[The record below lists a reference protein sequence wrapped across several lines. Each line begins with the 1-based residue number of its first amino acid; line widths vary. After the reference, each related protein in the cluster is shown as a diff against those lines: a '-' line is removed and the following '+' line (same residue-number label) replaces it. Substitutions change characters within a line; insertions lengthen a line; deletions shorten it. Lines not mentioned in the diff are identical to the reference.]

1 MRDTTTSTA
10 VTVDMPI
17 AANRLSL
24 ASAVPALPTGMRLEL
39 EIPARVRP
47 WHVGLW
53 LALTTAGVAAALAD
67 SHFGWLQSLSDV
79 AAPISRSALVLLL
92 LALGCEFM
100 DATIGMGYGTT
111 LTPILLVLGYPAGI
125 VVPAALL
132 SQLLANLAAAF
143 FHHQTGNFNFW
154 KDHQVRNTGLLMGL
168 VGLGIS
174 VVTMLF
180 ALKLPDRYL
189 RTGITLIVIS
199 IGVFMLVGAR
209 FKIRFRMRNVGILAA
224 VAAFNTAFSGGGYG
238 PLVCGGQVLVGLPV
252 RAAVASTAVAEAL
265 VCIAAVVTFYA
276 EGRTVPP
283 FLLLPL
289 VTGSLLST
297 PLSAVTLNRLP
308 QTLVKKLMAL
318 AVLLLGAYALW
329 QGKGI

>member
-1 MRDTTTSTA
+1 MRKVATSTVVA
-10 VTVDMPI
+10 VDMPT
-17 AANRLSL
+17 AACHFSL
-24 ASAVPALPTGMRLEL
+24 APTAPAIPIGPRLEL
-39 EIPARVRP
+39 EIPARVRS

-53 LALTTAGVAAALAD
+53 LALLTAGVTAALAD
-67 SHFGWLQSLSDV
+67 SHFGWLQSLSDIAV
-79 AAPISRSALVLLL
+79 PVSQSSLVLLL

-111 LTPILLVLGYPAGI
+111 LTPILLVLGYPVGI

-132 SQLLANLAAAF
+132 SQLLANLSAAF
-143 FHHQTGNFNFW
+143 FHHETGNFNFW
-154 KDHQVRNTGLLMGL
+154 KDHQVRNTGLIMGL
-168 VGLGIS
+168 VGLGVS
-174 VVTMLF
+174 VATMLF
-180 ALKLPDRYL
+180 ALKLPDQVL
-189 RTGITLIVIS
+189 RIGITLIVIG

-224 VAAFNTAFSGGGYG
+224 VAAFNKAFSGGGYG

-252 RAAVASTAVAEAL
+252 RASVASTAVAESI
-265 VCIAAVVTFYA
+265 VCAAAVVTFYA
-276 EGRTVPP
+276 GGRTVPL

-297 PLSAVTLNRLP
+297 PVSAVVLNRLP

-318 AVLLLGAYALW
+318 AILLLGAYALW

>member
-1 MRDTTTSTA
+1 MRNTTTSTA
-10 VTVDMPI
+10 VAVDMPTG
-17 AANRLSL
+17 ANRLSL
-24 ASAVPALPTGMRLEL
+24 TSAPRSISAGVRLEW
-39 EIPARVRP
+39 EIPARVRS

-53 LALTTAGVAAALAD
+53 LSLAAAGVAAALAD
-67 SHFGWLQSLSDV
+67 SQFGWLQSLSDV
-79 AAPISRSALVLLL
+79 AAPISRSSLVLLL

-111 LTPILLVLGYPAGI
+111 LTPILLVLGYPVGI

-132 SQLLANLAAAF
+132 SQLLANISAAF

-168 VGLGIS
+168 VGLGVS

-189 RTGITLIVIS
+189 RMGITLIVIS
-199 IGVFMLVGAR
+199 IGVFMLVCSR
-209 FKIRFRMRNVGILAA
+209 FQIRFRMRNVGLLAA
-224 VAAFNTAFSGGGYG
+224 VAAFNKAFSGGGYG

-252 RAAVASTAVAEAL
+252 RAAVASTAVAEAM
-265 VCIAAVVTFYA
+265 VCVAAVVTFYA
-276 EGRTVPP
+276 GGRTVPL

-308 QTLVKKLMAL
+308 QALVKKLMAL
-318 AVLLLGAYALW
+318 AILLLGAYALW

>member
-1 MRDTTTSTA
+1 MSNVTTSTELA
-10 VTVDMPI
+10 VDV
-17 AANRLSL
+17 AAVAHRLSL
-24 ASAVPALPTGMRLEL
+24 ASVAPSIRTGPRLEL
-39 EIPARVRP
+39 EIPARVLP

-53 LALTTAGVAAALAD
+53 LALVTAGVAAALVD
-67 SHFGWLQSLSDV
+67 SQFGWLQSLSDV
-79 AAPISRSALVLLL
+79 AAPVSRSSLVLLL
-92 LALGCEFM
+92 LALSCEFM

-111 LTPILLVLGYPAGI
+111 LTPILLVLGYPVGI

-132 SQLLANLAAAF
+132 SQLLANISAAF

-154 KDHQVRNTGLLMGL
+154 NDHDVRNTGLMMGL
-168 VGLGIS
+168 VGLGVS
-174 VVTMLF
+174 VVTMRF
-180 ALKLPDRYL
+180 ALKLPDQYL
-189 RTGITLIVIS
+189 RTGITLIVIG

-209 FKIRFRMRNVGILAA
+209 FKICFRMRNVGILAA
-224 VAAFNTAFSGGGYG
+224 VAAFNKAFSGGGYG
-238 PLVCGGQVLVGLPV
+238 PLVCGGQLLVGLPV
-252 RAAVASTAVAEAL
+252 RAAVASTAVAEAM
-265 VCIAAVVTFYA
+265 VCVAAVVTFYA
-276 EGRTVPP
+276 GGRTVPL

-318 AVLLLGAYALW
+318 AILSLGAYALW

>member
-1 MRDTTTSTA
+1 MHDVTTSTA
-10 VTVDMPI
+10 VAVDMPT
-17 AANRLSL
+17 AANHLSP
-24 ASAVPALPTGMRLEL
+24 ASAVPSIPAGPRLEL
-39 EIPARVRP
+39 ELPADVRL

-53 LALTTAGVAAALAD
+53 LALVTAAVAAALAD
-67 SHFGWLQSLSDV
+67 SRFGWLQSLSDV
-79 AAPISRSALVLLL
+79 AAPVSRSSLALLL

-111 LTPILLVLGYPAGI
+111 LTPILLVLGYPVGI

-132 SQLLANLAAAF
+132 SQLLANLSAAF

-168 VGLGIS
+168 VGLGVS
-174 VVTMLF
+174 VVTMLL
-180 ALKLPDRYL
+180 ALKLPDKAL
-189 RTGITLIVIS
+189 RIGITLIVIG

-209 FKIRFRMRNVGILAA
+209 FKIRFRMRNVGLLAA
-224 VAAFNTAFSGGGYG
+224 VAAFNKAFSGGGYG

-252 RAAVASTAVAEAL
+252 RAAVASTAVAEAI
-265 VCIAAVVTFYA
+265 VCMAAVVTFYA
-276 EGRTVPP
+276 DGRTVPL

-289 VTGSLLST
+289 VAGSLLST

-318 AVLLLGAYALW
+318 AILLLGAYALW

>member
-1 MRDTTTSTA
+1 MRNVTTSA
-10 VTVDMPI
+10 EVAVDM
-17 AANRLSL
+17 ATVANRLSL
-24 ASAVPALPTGMRLEL
+24 ASVAPSIPTRPRLEL
-39 EIPARVRP
+39 EIPAQVRP

-53 LALTTAGVAAALAD
+53 LALVTAGVAAALAD
-67 SHFGWLQSLSDV
+67 SHFGWLQSLSEV
-79 AAPISRSALVLLL
+79 AAPISRSSLVLLL

-111 LTPILLVLGYPAGI
+111 LTPILLVLGYPVGI

-132 SQLLANLAAAF
+132 SQLLANISAAF

-154 KDHQVRNTGLLMGL
+154 KDHQVRNTGLTMGL
-168 VGLGIS
+168 VGLGVS
-174 VVTMLF
+174 VLTMLL
-180 ALKLPDRYL
+180 ALKLPAKVL
-189 RTGITLIVIS
+189 RVGITLIVIG

-209 FKIRFRMRNVGILAA
+209 FKVRFRMRNVGILAA
-224 VAAFNTAFSGGGYG
+224 VAAFNKAFSGGGYG

-252 RAAVASTAVAEAL
+252 RAAVASTAVAEAI
-265 VCIAAVVTFYA
+265 VCAAAVVTFYA
-276 EGRTVPP
+276 GGRTVPL

-318 AVLLLGAYALW
+318 AILSLGAYALW